1 MSDTVMVLIKKV
13 QSAWKKSLLAQDGSI
28 SVLIISLF
36 LILMTISIG
45 FVDIA
50 DASYAKRELIQIIE
64 PIVQSSAR
72 SISLPS
78 YYQRTSD
85 GVSSI
90 QESTINGR
98 VPIDCEKAI
107 SLIQKYTSV
116 SSLRDSQI
124 WIEKIECDG
133 SEIFVQVSSE
143 IRPVIDL
150 ALLNSSGAKSKGLI
164 QIKAEVGA
172 ASIYH
177 YS

>member
-1 MSDTVMVLIKKV
+1 MSEVGINLMKKV
-13 QSAWKKSLLAQDGSI
+13 LSAFKVSLRAQSGSI

-50 DASYAKRELIQIIE
+50 DASFAKRELIQILE

-72 SISLPS
+72 SISLS
-78 YYQRTSD
+78 NYYQR
-85 GVSSI
+85 SSNGSLLV
-90 QESTINGR
+90 QENKINER

-107 SLIQKYTSV
+107 ALIQKYTSL

-124 WIEKIECDG
+124 RIEKIECDG
-133 SEIFVQVSSE
+133 GEIFVQVSSE

-150 ALLNSSGAKSKGLI
+150 AILYSSGASSKGLI

-172 ASIYH
+172 ASFYH
-177 YS
+177 YA